1 LQDTGVLIYTLSG
14 TATRTIGAGEE
25 VGRIAGYM
33 VLDRVNDKVAII
45 ETYTSGF
52 FKYNSLDLRE
62 DFSVVTTGPVAGS
75 RTAIVGSLN
84 SGNSPVDHDLA
95 CMTGID
101 AEILV
106 AAATGSAPEV
116 KVFAPNT
123 ITGLMFTLVRSP
135 TLEVDVFNVSLAL
148 NKPLTT
154 NAYRSQMTFN
164 QAVTATRA
172 AAAAAGFINEP

>member
-1 LQDTGVLIYTLSG
+1 MG
-14 TATRTIGAGEE
+14 
-25 VGRIAGYM
+25 
-33 VLDRVNDKVAII
+33 LDRANDKVAII

-52 FKYNSLDLRE
+52 SKRNSLDLRE

-75 RTAIVGSLN
+75 TTAIVGSLN

-101 AEILV
+101 AEIITS
-106 AAATGSAPEV
+106 APGSAPEV

-123 ITGLMFTLVRSP
+123 IKGLMFTLVRSP
-135 TLEVDVFNVSLAL
+135 SLEVDVFNVSLAL

-154 NAYRSQMTFN
+154 NARINYSTFD

-172 AAAAAGFINEP
+172 AATNAGFINE